1 MTFLGWGGG
10 RGKRA
15 QYGRAVLSAP
25 SWEAGSWFHREGQG
39 SGLRRRVAGR
49 AGTPGLPVAGT
60 RGPKRLRA
68 RKHHE
73 DQRPPG
79 ARLALAKAPGSP
91 LRGRRA
97 RDSWRGRSSATPPTP
112 FNSQPTRREEII
124 SFLKI

>member
-79 ARLALAKAPGSP
+79 AGLALAKPPGLP
-91 LRGRRA
+91 AAGTEGAGLLERPKLRHTTNTFQFTAHTA
-97 RDSWRGRSSATPPTP
+97 RGDY
-112 FNSQPTRREEII
+112 
-124 SFLKI
+124 